1 MSRKLACTKFPR
13 ISPRVPIHLFKIWA
27 SRKAAFGKR
36 VFHQGGPVIDKLLT
50 RTDSAV
56 VEALRF

>member
-13 ISPRVPIHLFKIWA
+13 ISPRVPILLFKIWV

-36 VFHQGGPVIDKLLT
+36 VFHQGVIGKLLA

-56 VEALRF
+56 VEALKF